1 MRLFY
6 GHTLDSGSSRVYQE
20 QTAWVRNPDLD
31 GPTIDKPA
39 VEQWYFLSVPDGH
52 KEQSL
57 YVQVY
62 SEPSEARSE
71 YEARKRL
78 GYSMLLWNPAIG
90 QWEQPSQAAQGMACG
105 GRCGGCRKSQRH

>member
-6 GHTLDSGSSRVYQE
+6 GYVGKWVIRDQE
-20 QTAWVRNPDLD
+20 QRWIRNPDLD
-31 GPTIDKPA
+31 FATDVSKPA
-39 VEQWYFLSVPDGH
+39 VGQWYFLTDPDGH